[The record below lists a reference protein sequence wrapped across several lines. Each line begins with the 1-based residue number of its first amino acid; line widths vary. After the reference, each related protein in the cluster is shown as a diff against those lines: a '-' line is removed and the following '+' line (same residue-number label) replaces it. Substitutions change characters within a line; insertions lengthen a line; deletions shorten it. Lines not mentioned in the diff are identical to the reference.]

1 MFHYSGLIYNYGYFH
16 TGFPHISPSQ
26 TKFERKRSHS
36 IWHWHNYNIY
46 IYIQNKHQPSMSRQL
61 LENSGCQIFPFWGM
75 MKFDSKMYDTIKTL
89 PYSALSL
96 GLVSEFLTRVS
107 IILFI
112 FNCARVDQLP

>member
-1 MFHYSGLIYNYGYFH
+1 MVIFIRDFLIFLRPKPNLKGSGPIAYGIGII
-16 TGFPHISPSQ
+16 T
-26 TKFERKRSHS
+26 
-36 IWHWHNYNIY
+36 IY